1 MKLPQKR
8 FICIGET
15 VYDILFK
22 EDKPVEGTPGGA
34 MLNTSV
40 SLGRLGENVVLVGDY
55 AKDAIG
61 RLIEKF
67 LVRNQVSL
75 DYIKSYNNGLSRIA
89 IAVLN
94 DNNDAEYSFYK
105 IRKEGQAEL
114 IYPEPDKNDLVMF
127 GSFYGIKE
135 EIREG
140 LTAFLHVCRNVG
152 SIVLYD
158 PNFRKNHMKIKD
170 QVMPMISENMR
181 LAHITKGSD
190 EDFNNILGT
199 SDPKIIYDFVQ
210 TQGGHVLIMTANKH
224 GVTLCTPQIQ
234 KHYPVKDIPVIS
246 TIGAGDT
253 FNAGLL
259 YALSHTH
266 ISPAD
271 LETLPEKNWDK
282 IIRTAIQFAEHVCM
296 SYENYLSWDFAREV
310 ANGH

>member
-8 FICIGET
+8 FVCIGET

-55 AKDAIG
+55 AHDAIG
-61 RLIEKF
+61 NLIEKF
-67 LVRNQVSL
+67 LVKNQVSL
-75 DYIKSYNNGLSRIA
+75 EFIKCYDNGLSRIA

-94 DNNDAEYSFYK
+94 EKNDAEYSFYK
-105 IRKEGQAEL
+105 IRKDGQAEL
-114 IYPEPDKNDLVMF
+114 VYPDPDRNDLVMF

-140 LTAFLHVCRNVG
+140 LTSFLEHCRTAG

-170 QVMPMISENMR
+170 QVMHMVNENIR

-190 EDFNNILGT
+190 EDFNNLLGT
-199 SDPKIIYDFVQ
+199 SDPKAIYDFVQ

-266 ISPAD
+266 ITSAD

-296 SYENYLSWDFAREV
+296 SYENYLSWDFAREI
-310 ANGH
+310 AGGK

>member
-22 EDKPVEGTPGGA
+22 EDKPIEGTPGGA

-75 DYIKSYNNGLSRIA
+75 DFMKSYDNGLSRIA

-94 DNNDAEYSFYK
+94 ENNDAEYSFYK

-114 IYPEPDKNDLVMF
+114 IYPDPDKNDLIMF

-140 LTAFLHVCRNVG
+140 LTSFLHRCRESE

-170 QVMPMISENMR
+170 QVMPMIQENMR

-199 SDPKIIYDFVQ
+199 NDPKIVYDFVK
-210 TQGGHVLIMTANKH
+210 TQGGHVLIMTANKY
-224 GVTLCTPQIQ
+224 GVTLCTPQIH

-310 ANGH
+310 ENGH